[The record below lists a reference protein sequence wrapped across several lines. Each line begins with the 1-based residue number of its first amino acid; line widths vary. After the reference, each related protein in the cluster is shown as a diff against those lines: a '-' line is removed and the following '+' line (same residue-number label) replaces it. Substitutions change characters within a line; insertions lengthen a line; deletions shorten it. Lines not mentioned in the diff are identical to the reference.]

1 MDCRDLRQPDEA
13 PAEKSP
19 VRILVAVSDLLFVAQ
34 ISAAARQVGMPVEFF
49 SSLGALQQSAAA
61 GPAIVLVD
69 LNHAALDSIGL
80 IRNLKH
86 NLAARELQAIGFVSH
101 VQHERKRE
109 AEQAGCDLVL
119 PRPVFSQ
126 NLNELLRQRSCHI

>member
-13 PAEKSP
+13 PAGTQP
-19 VRILVAVSDLLFVAQ
+19 VRILAAVSDLLFVAK
-34 ISAAARQVGMPVEFF
+34 ISAAARQVGAPAEFF
-49 SSLGALQQSAAA
+49 SNLEALRQSAAA
-61 GPAIVLVD
+61 GPGIVLVD
-69 LNHAALDSIGL
+69 LNHTALDPIDL

-86 NLAARELQAIGFVSH
+86 DPATRDVQVIGFVSH

-119 PRPVFSQ
+119 PRSVFSQ

>member
-1 MDCRDLRQPDEA
+1 M
-13 PAEKSP
+13 
-19 VRILVAVSDLLFVAQ
+19 RILAAVSELLFVAK
-34 ISAAARQVGMPVEFF
+34 ISAAARQVGAPAEFF
-49 SSLGALQQSAAA
+49 DRGDALQRCAAA

-80 IRNLKH
+80 IQDLKQDP
-86 NLAARELQAIGFVSH
+86 ATREVPVIGFVSH

-119 PRPVFSQ
+119 PRSVFSQ